1 MNINIFLERHN
12 PLNMTQEEIKYPN
25 RSITREY
32 ICNQNQLPTQK
43 SPGPDD
49 VSADSTKY
57 SKNTYFP
64 QTLPKIEKNTCQ
76 IFL

>member
-43 SPGPDD
+43 SPGPDGF
-49 VSADSTKY
+49 TGEFY
-57 SKNTYFP
+57 
-64 QTLPKIEKNTCQ
+64 Q
-76 IFL
+76 IFKGDLTPILHKLFQKLEE

>member
-1 MNINIFLERHN
+1 MDKLVEYNLRK
-12 PLNMTQEEIKYPN
+12 LTGEEI
-25 RSITREY
+25 
-32 ICNQNQLPTQK
+32 QNLKRPVTSNKILSVIKKLHTKK